1 MKKLLF
7 TFLAAM
13 CCMAMNAQ
21 TAFEVNGIKYSVTGE
36 YTVEVVAKDSK
47 YTGSVVIP
55 ATVTNLDGDKTYNVT
70 GIGDEAFRFC
80 DAMSSVT
87 IPKSVNSIGTEA
99 FRSCYGL
106 TSVTIPESV
115 TSIGNRA
122 FYFCTNLASVTIPK
136 SVNSIGVEAF
146 HACGSLISIT
156 IPKNVTSIGTDAFV
170 NCGGLASITVA
181 EENTIYESPDNC
193 NAIIEKST
201 HTLLWGCKNTV
212 IPNTVTSIN
221 NDAFRLHTGLISITI
236 PESVTS
242 IGDGAFQS
250 TGLTSVIIGK
260 SVQTIGDNAFRNCTD
275 MTEID
280 VLATTPPT
288 LGTDAFDIVPKD
300 IPVYVPDVDAYKK
313 ISWGGFTNLR
323 KYVDLPTAKKEAIDD
338 LQTFINEEKIANAPI
353 KEYADCINAATA
365 LKDIP
370 SIVND
375 IKDGISNSDK
385 FTLGERKYLLD
396 DNDGV
401 YTIVGGSL
409 TFTDKELY
417 QSGND
422 FTVTGKLEYTR
433 TFKATGVWQA
443 WFVPFDVPVSDMNA
457 AGMEVAQIAGVLM
470 DENKQPYI
478 AFAKMTNTDDFAK
491 MTDPDAIVKANTPYV
506 VKTTESSVSM
516 TLTGPDICIRK
527 STSAELEAQR
537 LTVQSSYNT
546 FTFGGN
552 YQQTN
557 GYANEWYALNTSGIF
572 QKMGE
577 NANLAPQRFWMTID
591 TRTDTPYYTKESDA
605 TAKAFIGMTVLGD
618 DETTGITS
626 YENDN
631 ENENDNGVIYN
642 LNGQRV
648 TSIQKGQ
655 VYIMNGKKYLAR

>member
-13 CCMAMNAQ
+13 CCMVMNAQ
-21 TAFEVNGIKYSVTGE
+21 TAFEVDGIKYSVTSE
-36 YTVEVVAKDSK
+36 NTVEVVANYSN
-47 YTGSVVIP
+47 YTGDVVIP
-55 ATVTNLDGDKTYNVT
+55 STVTSDGIAYD
-70 GIGDEAFRFC
+70 
-80 DAMSSVT
+80 
-87 IPKSVNSIGTEA
+87 
-99 FRSCYGL
+99 
-106 TSVTIPESV
+106 V

-122 FYFCTNLASVTIPK
+122 FYFCSNLASVTIPK
-136 SVNSIGVEAF
+136 SVNSIGAEAF
-146 HACGSLISIT
+146 IDCVS
-156 IPKNVTSIGTDAFV
+156 
-170 NCGGLASITVA
+170 LASITVA
-181 EENTIYESPDNC
+181 KENTVYESPDNC

-212 IPNTVTSIN
+212 IPNTVTNIN
-221 NDAFRLHTGLISITI
+221 RFAFRKHTGLTSITI
-236 PESVTS
+236 PESVKS

-260 SVQTIGDNAFRNCTD
+260 SVETIGENAFKNCQG

-280 VLATTPPT
+280 VLATAPPT
-288 LGTDAFDIVPKD
+288 LGYDAFDIVPKD

-313 ISWGGFTNLR
+313 ISWGGFTNLI
-323 KYVDLPTAKKEAIDD
+323 KYVDLPTAKEEAIAG

-353 KEYADCINAATA
+353 KEYANSINAATA
-365 LKDIP
+365 KKDIP
-370 SIVND
+370 SIVKN

-385 FTLGERKYLLD
+385 FTLGEWKYLLD
-396 DNDGV
+396 KNDEK

-422 FTVTGKLEYTR
+422 FTANNLTYSR
-433 TFKATGVWQA
+433 TFEATDVWQA
-443 WFVPFDVPVSDMNA
+443 WFVPFDVPISYMNA
-457 AGMEVAQIAGVLM
+457 AGMKVAEIAGVLM

-478 AFAKMTNTDDFAK
+478 AFAKMTNTDDIAK
-491 MTDPDAIVKANTPYV
+491 MTSTDAIVKANTPYV
-506 VKTTESSVSM
+506 VKATESSVSM
-516 TLTGPDICIRK
+516 TLTGPDIRIRK
-527 STSAELEAQR
+527 STAKELEAQR

-557 GYANEWYALNTSGIF
+557 DYANKWYALNTNGIF

-577 NANLAPQRFWMTID
+577 GVELAPQRFWMTID

-618 DETTGITS
+618 DEPTGIESLTPTLS
-626 YENDN
+626 EG
-631 ENENDNGVIYN
+631 NGVIYN
-642 LNGQRV
+642 LQGQRV
-648 TSIQKGQ
+648 T
-655 VYIMNGKKYLAR
+655 

>member
-13 CCMAMNAQ
+13 CCMVMNAQ
-21 TAFEVNGIKYSVTGE
+21 TTTFEVGDITYSVTVDN
-36 YTVEVVAKDSK
+36 TVEVVKIDSRH
-47 YTGSVVIP
+47 TGDVVIP
-55 ATVTNLDGDKTYNVT
+55 ATVTNPDDDKTYNVT
-70 GIGDEAFRFC
+70 GIGDYAFRFC
-80 DAMSSVT
+80 NAMSSVS
-87 IPKSVNSIGTEA
+87 IPNSVNSIGTEA
-99 FRSCYGL
+99 FSNCLGL
-106 TSVTIPESV
+106 TSVAIPESV
-115 TSIGNRA
+115 TSIGNKA
-122 FYFCTNLASVTIPK
+122 FYFCTNLASITFPA

-146 HACGSLISIT
+146 HECESLTSIT
-156 IPKNVTSIGTDAFV
+156 IPKNVTSIGTNAFV
-170 NCGGLASITVA
+170 NCKGLASITVA

-212 IPNTVTSIN
+212 IPNTVTNIN
-221 NDAFRLHTGLISITI
+221 PKAFHMHTGLTSITI

-260 SVQTIGDNAFRNCTD
+260 SVKTIGEDAFRNCTY

-280 VLATTPPT
+280 VLATAPPI
-288 LGTDAFDIVPKD
+288 LGTDAFSMVPTG
-300 IPVYVPDVDAYKK
+300 IPVYVPDVETYTNT
-313 ISWGGFTNLR
+313 SWGVFTNLR
-323 KYVDLPTAKKEAIDD
+323 KYVELPTAKDEAIDD
-338 LQTFINEEKIANAPI
+338 LKTFINEEEKIANAPME
-353 KEYADCINAATA
+353 KYKSSINAATA

-370 SIVND
+370 SIVNN
-375 IKDGISNSDK
+375 IKAEISNYTK
-385 FTLGERKYLLD
+385 FTLGEWKYLLD
-396 DNDGV
+396 DNDGE

-409 TFTDKELY
+409 TFTDKNLY
-417 QSGND
+417 QSDYD

-443 WFVPFDVPVSDMNA
+443 WFVPFDVPVSDMNDA
-457 AGMEVAQIAGVLM
+457 RMEVAEIAGVLM
-470 DENKQPYI
+470 DGNKQPYI
-478 AFAKMTNTDDFAK
+478 AFAKMTNTD
-491 MTDPDAIVKANTPYV
+491 AIVKANTPYV
-506 VKTTESSVSM
+506 VKTTKSSVSM

-557 GYANEWYALNTSGIF
+557 GYANKWYALNTSGVF
-572 QKMGE
+572 HKMGE
-577 NANLAPQRFWMTID
+577 GVELAPQRFWMTID
-591 TRTDTPYYTKESDA
+591 TRTDTPYFTEESGA

-618 DETTGITS
+618 DEPTGIESLTPTS
-626 YENDN
+626 PTSTELSTGSGK
-631 ENENDNGVIYN
+631 GVIYN
-642 LNGQRV
+642 LQGQRV